1 MTEFY
6 QSIAHHYDDI
16 FPLSDMLKK
25 FLLSLGIC
33 KKDHV
38 LDIGCATG
46 EVALFV
52 SQSSASVTG
61 IDLDPD
67 LIAIAQSKQQDRR
80 IENVLFQIGNMERL
94 DVMFSPDEFSFA
106 LCLGN
111 TLVHL
116 QSPEAI
122 DSFFRKVANVLS
134 DGGIFIFQI
143 LNYEK
148 ILARKTINLPVIDNE
163 KIIFERQ
170 YDHERHSPHLA
181 FDTRLTIKTISRVIA
196 NSIDLYPLQREEIMG
211 LPGPKQFRSCQFLGG
226 FDGKVF
232 SEEDDLLIGILQT

>member
-1 MTEFY
+1 MAEFY

-16 FPLSDMLKK
+16 FPLSDMLRK
-25 FLLSLGIC
+25 FLLSLGISE
-33 KKDHV
+33 KDHV

-52 SQSSASVTG
+52 AQSSASATG

-67 LIAIAQSKQQDRR
+67 LIAIAQSKRQDQRAG
-80 IENVLFQIGNMERL
+80 NVLFRIGDMERL
-94 DVMFSPDEFSFA
+94 DTMFSPGEFRFA

-116 QSPEAI
+116 QSPEVI
-122 DSFFRKVANVLS
+122 DGFFRKVANVLS
-134 DGGIFIFQI
+134 DGGVFVFQI

-148 ILARKTINLPVIDNE
+148 ILARKTIRLPVIDNE

-170 YDHERHSPHLA
+170 YDHERHRPHLA
-181 FDTRLTIKTISRVIA
+181 FDTRLTIKATSRMIA
-196 NSIDLYPLQREEIMG
+196 NSIDLYPLQREEIIG
-211 LPGPKQFRSCQFLGG
+211 LPGTKQFRSCQFLGG
-226 FDGKVF
+226 FDGKAF